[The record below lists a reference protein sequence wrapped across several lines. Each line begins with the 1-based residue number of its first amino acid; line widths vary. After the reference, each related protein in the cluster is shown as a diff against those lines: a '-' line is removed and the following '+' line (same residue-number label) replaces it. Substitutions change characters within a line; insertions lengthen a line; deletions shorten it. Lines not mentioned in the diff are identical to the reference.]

1 MHQSDGLGTDL
12 GPDIVGDVGAIFGQ
26 EVRLPLARH
35 PSDVSLPLYEVP
47 LLSHPGYRTRN
58 IGTGYG
64 HSIGNSHLGQSEGD
78 LYLIRMVNVIAQ
90 VKENP
95 LLDPWTG
102 YGHASH
108 VP

>member
-1 MHQSDGLGTDL
+1 MYQSDRLGTDL

-35 PSDVSLPLYEVP
+35 SSDVRLPLYEVP

-58 IGTGYG
+58 IGAGYG
-64 HSIGNSHLGQSEGD
+64 HSIGDPHLRQSEGD
-78 LYLIRMVNVIAQ
+78 LYLVCMINVIAQ
-90 VKENP
+90 MKENP

>member
-1 MHQSDGLGTDL
+1 MNQADGLGADL
-12 GPDIVGDVGAIFGQ
+12 GPDVVGDIGAILGQ
-26 EVRLPLARH
+26 EVCFPLARN
-35 PSDVSLPLYEVP
+35 PGDVSLPLYEVP
-47 LLSHPGYRTRN
+47 LLPHPGYRTRN